1 MWTSLPKLFE
11 TVCLHLV
18 KGCKDKVSPSGR
30 LRWKWRLSGKIFF
43 FSRQQPTLAILQPD
57 DAERSYSTNTLKMT
71 YLLGMIDPNDHMSRW
86 TWQKQYFKEEVLTYI
101 LQPPDPWTVGHH
113 SKGPI
118 LTLKCSISILM
129 ASIHA
134 LPRLQFG
141 PGQPL
146 SFYNYF
152 WSDDWVFDRV
162 DILI

>member
-101 LQPPDPWTVGHH
+101 LQPPDPWTPFKRSNINAEMFNINFNGFNTCFTPTSIWPRTTTAFIGPRSDH
-113 SKGPI
+113 S
-118 LTLKCSISILM
+118 LCMSVTNCW
-129 ASIHA
+129 
-134 LPRLQFG
+134 
-141 PGQPL
+141 
-146 SFYNYF
+146 N
-152 WSDDWVFDRV
+152 
-162 DILI
+162 